1 MTITMTAKGAH
12 RQGPLCENPIGKG
25 NFDYN
30 AHDNESQNLSKGGV
44 SPLSEMIDDMMA
56 REPREHKRYKA
67 RFRSE
72 ARNGFPSLNISRFS

>member
-1 MTITMTAKGAH
+1 MKITMTATGAH
-12 RQGPLCENPIGKG
+12 RQGPSCENPMGKG
-25 NFDYN
+25 NGDHN
-30 AHDNESQNLSKGGV
+30 AHDDESQNPSKGSL
-44 SPLSEMIDDMMA
+44 SPLSEMIDDMMV

>member
-1 MTITMTAKGAH
+1 MKTIWVKEMVTITLMTMN
-12 RQGPLCENPIGKG
+12 RRTPL
-25 NFDYN
+25 
-30 AHDNESQNLSKGGV
+30 KGGL
-44 SPLSEMIDDMMA
+44 SPLSEMIDDMMV